1 MLPMQELVV
10 LLNEK
15 FEPIGTMPKSE
26 VHTGDTPLHRAFSL
40 FIFNNKN
47 ELLLQ
52 QRSYKK
58 VAFPLVWTNS
68 CCGHPLPD
76 ESYEDAAKRRAAFE
90 LGLENLDPKM
100 TIPDYRYKA
109 SMHGIVENEF
119 CPVLTARTDDQ
130 PIPNNAEIEA
140 IRWIP
145 WEEWVRETKEHPENY
160 SPWCVEET
168 ALLEKK
174 LGPSF
179 SL

>member
-1 MLPMQELVV
+1 MQELVV
-10 LLNEK
+10 LLNDA

-40 FIFNNKN
+40 FIFKPTG

-52 QRSYKK
+52 QRSGKK

-76 ESYEDAAKRRAAFE
+76 ESYENAACRRAAFE
-90 LGLENLDPKM
+90 LGLTGLRPEM
-100 TIPDYRYKA
+100 AVPDFRYKA

-119 CPVLTARTDDQ
+119 CPVLTAETDAE
-130 PIPNNAEIEA
+130 PVPNADEVEA
-140 IRWIP
+140 VRWIP
-145 WEEWVRETKEHPENY
+145 WKEWVKETTEHPENY
-160 SPWCVEET
+160 SPWCVAET

-174 LGPSF
+174 F
-179 SL
+179 CRT